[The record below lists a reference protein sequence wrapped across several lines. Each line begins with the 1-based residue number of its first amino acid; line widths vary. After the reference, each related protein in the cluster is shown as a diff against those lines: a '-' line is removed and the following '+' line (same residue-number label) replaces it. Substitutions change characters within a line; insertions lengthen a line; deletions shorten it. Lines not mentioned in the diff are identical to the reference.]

1 MTSLQKIADD
11 RRRGAAE
18 IADKLIGWGEA
29 WGGGEGQEGVAEV
42 VADLEVVA
50 RSQSALA
57 PVLRVANDLLAAVE
71 RRIDDEEEAIREAV
85 AMVAIGWRKRLA
97 SAAES
102 IGVHVRKALERVS
115 TIYTYSAS
123 STIRHALLAHHAAGE
138 WFQVVMS
145 EARPGGEGARMAA
158 SLAERG
164 IPVRIG
170 TDVWMWS
177 AFEEEGVF
185 LVGADALLSSGWVNK
200 IGSEALASRAREQAV
215 EVVVAADTS
224 KWLPPALAALPRLY
238 DRDPAELVFR
248 PAPTLEAR
256 NVYFEEI
263 PYAALDRLI
272 TERGVTRPEDLRS
285 GDVHIAT
292 TLTTPIARAGDE
304 SRSR

>member
-1 MTSLQKIADD
+1 MSALQKIADD

-18 IADKLIGWGEA
+18 IADKLITWAETWGDE
-29 WGGGEGQEGVAEV
+29 GGEPIPDVAV
-42 VADLEVVA
+42 DLETVA

-57 PVLRVANDLLAAVE
+57 PVLRVANDLLAAIE
-71 RRIDDEEEAIREAV
+71 RRIDDEEEAVREAV

-102 IGVHVRKALERVS
+102 IGIHVRRALEPIS
-115 TIYTYSAS
+115 TVYTYSAS

-145 EARPGGEGARMAA
+145 EARPGGEGARLAA

-170 TDVWMWS
+170 TDAWMWS

-185 LVGADALLSSGWVNK
+185 LVGADALLSIGWVNK
-200 IGSEALASRAREQAV
+200 IGTAALASRAREREV

-272 TERGVTRPEDLRS
+272 TERGVTRPDDLRS
-285 GDVHIAT
+285 GDVTIAKA
-292 TLTTPIARAGDE
+292 LTAGAGRPKGA
-304 SRSR
+304 SRSP